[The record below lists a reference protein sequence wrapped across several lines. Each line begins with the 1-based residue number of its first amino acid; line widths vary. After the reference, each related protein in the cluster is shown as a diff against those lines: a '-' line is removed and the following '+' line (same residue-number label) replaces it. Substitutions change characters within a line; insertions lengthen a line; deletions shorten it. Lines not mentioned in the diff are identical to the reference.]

1 MIKRKKVGSVN
12 AEDKRI
18 YGMIVNI
25 LRIKDEPDMQE
36 ELMRWI
42 QKDGIDRVFET
53 VIRIYTT
60 YSMD

>member
-1 MIKRKKVGSVN
+1 MGSLN

-42 QKDGIDRVFET
+42 QKDGIDHVFET

-60 YSMD
+60 YSAD

>member
-1 MIKRKKVGSVN
+1 MIKRKKVGSLN

-42 QKDGIDRVFET
+42 QKDGIDHVFET

-60 YSMD
+60 YSAD

>member
-1 MIKRKKVGSVN
+1 MGSVN

>member
-36 ELMRWI
+36 ELMHWI